1 MNEEIGKLK
10 DEVKFLRF
18 AGGLCIIGV
27 VAILI
32 LSCLILDRDIT
43 ALDNKMEHRYM
54 NIEQIQT
61 LLKFNTKIINDTV
74 QNDLLLI
81 DAVLYNQERLT
92 VIEEMLYIEL
102 E

>member
-1 MNEEIGKLK
+1 MNEELEDEVNKLK
-10 DEVKFLRF
+10 VWLSV
-18 AGGLCIIGV
+18 AVIGLCFIIFMAG
-27 VAILI
+27 I
-32 LSCLILDRDIT
+32 C
-43 ALDNKMEHRYM
+43 LDNSAVDLNNRLDNEYM
-54 NIEQIQT
+54 NTEQIQT